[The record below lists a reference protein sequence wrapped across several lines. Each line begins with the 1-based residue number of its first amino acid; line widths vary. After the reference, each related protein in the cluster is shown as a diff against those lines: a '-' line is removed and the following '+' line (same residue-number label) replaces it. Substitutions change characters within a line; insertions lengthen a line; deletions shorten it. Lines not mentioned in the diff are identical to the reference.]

1 MSIRQSNEI
10 ADCVR
15 RALDKYFK
23 DLDGEKPCAVYDMVM
38 HCVERPMLEAVLQR
52 VKGNQTHAAQVLG
65 INRSTLRKKLQ
76 QYGIKG

>member
-1 MSIRQSNEI
+1 MTLDNDVSRS
-10 ADCVR
+10 VR
-15 RALDKYFK
+15 RAVDAYLK

>member
-1 MSIRQSNEI
+1 MSHDNDVSRS
-10 ADCVR
+10 VR
-15 RALDKYFK
+15 RAVDAYLK

-65 INRSTLRKKLQ
+65 INRSTLRKKLL
-76 QYGIKG
+76 QYGIKE

>member
-1 MSIRQSNEI
+1 MSHDNDVSRS
-10 ADCVR
+10 VR
-15 RALDKYFK
+15 RAVDAYLK